1 MKKTYHGTL
10 YASLLTLCLSIS
22 VVAPNSAIA
31 AAPKKVKVALS
42 SFQDVC
48 SIFVGIE
55 KGFYKKRG
63 IVLDIK
69 RTDWP
74 SANELG
80 VGGQVDIWTTSDADV
95 IQQNN
100 AGADTT
106 LAFPLFYFGGGG
118 LMYDSKKYPTWKT
131 FDEVAKTSKD
141 LNQNIKTILTQVI
154 GKKVG
159 VSSGGGEYAT
169 FAELVSVAGL
179 KIDQFQ
185 IIDLAQEE
193 LPPALIAGSVD
204 IMIAGIPQRLAV
216 SKQGYS
222 TLMDQR
228 ALPSSIVHAGFGA
241 KRSWVNS
248 NLRLAK
254 NIQATIFETLTWI
267 EKNPTPSFKTISK
280 CLAEGGTKVEAS
292 DLTGVWNIMEFF
304 PSDQKW
310 YVKEVATKGGKFYWQ
325 DRFSTVVKNLKDG
338 DKIKKDFS
346 VKLTDLNYG
355 LVTSRK

>member
-1 MKKTYHGTL
+1 MLCFGL
-10 YASLLTLCLSIS
+10 SLSPMH
-22 VVAPNSAIA
+22 ANA
-31 AAPKKVKVALS
+31 ATKKVKVALS

-48 SIFVGIE
+48 SIYVGIE

-63 IVLDIK
+63 IQLDIK

-74 SANELG
+74 GANELG
-80 VGGQVDIWTTSDADV
+80 VGGQVDMWTTSDADV

-100 AGADTT
+100 SGADTT

-118 LMYDSKKYPTWKT
+118 LMYDSKKYSWKT
-131 FDEVAKTSKD
+131 FEEVSKTQKD
-141 LNQNIKTILTQVI
+141 LNSNIKTVLTQVI

-169 FAELVSVAGL
+169 FAELVKVAGL
-179 KIDQFQ
+179 NIDQFK
-185 IIDLAQEE
+185 IVDLAQEE
-193 LPPALIAGSVD
+193 LPPALIAGSID

-216 SKQGYS
+216 GKQGFA

-248 NLRLAK
+248 NNKLAK
-254 NIQATIFETLTWI
+254 NIQSAIFETLTYI

-280 CLAEGGTKVEAS
+280 CLAEGGTKVDPA
-292 DLTGVWNIMEFF
+292 DLVGVWNKMEFF
-304 PSDQKW
+304 PSDRSW
-310 YVKEVATKGGKFYWQ
+310 YLKEVASKDGKFYWK
-325 DRFSTVVKNLKDG
+325 DRFNTVIKNLQDG
-338 DKIKKDFS
+338 KKIKSDFS
-346 VKLTDLNYG
+346 VPLADLNYG
-355 LVTSRK
+355 LKNSK

>member
-1 MKKTYHGTL
+1 MKNSRYRKL
-10 YASLLTLCLSIS
+10 WVVLLTFCVGSSVMLSNP
-22 VVAPNSAIA
+22 ATAKTN
-31 AAPKKVKVALS
+31 KVKVALS

-48 SIFVGIE
+48 SIYVGIE

-63 IVLDIK
+63 ITLDIK

-74 SANELG
+74 GANELG
-80 VGGQVDIWTTSDADV
+80 VGGQVDMWTTSDADV

-100 AGADTT
+100 SGADTT

-118 LMYDSKKYPTWKT
+118 LMYDPKKYSSWKT
-131 FDEVAKTSKD
+131 FDQVSKTNKD
-141 LNQNIKTILTQVI
+141 LNQNIKTVLTQLI
-154 GKKVG
+154 GKKIG

-185 IIDLAQEE
+185 IVDLAQEE

-216 SKQGYS
+216 AKQGYS

-241 KRSWVNS
+241 KRSWVKK
-248 NLRLAK
+248 NLALAK

-292 DLTGVWNIMEFF
+292 DLTGVWNVMEFF

-310 YVKEVATKGGKFYWQ
+310 YVKEVVTKGGKFYWQ

-338 DKIKKDFS
+338 DKIKKDFA
-346 VKLTDLNYG
+346 VKLSDLNYG
-355 LVTSRK
+355 LITSKK